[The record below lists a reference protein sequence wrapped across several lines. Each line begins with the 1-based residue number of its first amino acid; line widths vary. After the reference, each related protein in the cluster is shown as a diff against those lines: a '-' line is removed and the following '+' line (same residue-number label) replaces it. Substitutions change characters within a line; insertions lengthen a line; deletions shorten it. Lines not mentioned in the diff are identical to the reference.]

1 MADTD
6 EGEQL
11 RSMRENSSANAEG
24 EQLRSMRANSSA
36 NDERKQLRSMRENS
50 DANLHHQ
57 RPISEFSLVRRK
69 TIIMA
74 DVDEGE
80 QLHLVK

>member
-1 MADTD
+1 MADAD
-6 EGEQL
+6 EVEQL
-11 RSMRENSSANAEG
+11 CSMW
-24 EQLRSMRANSSA
+24 ANSSA
-36 NDERKQLRSMRENS
+36 NDEGEELRSMRENS
-50 DANLHHQ
+50 DANLRHQ

-69 TIIMA
+69 TIILA

>member
-1 MADTD
+1 MADAD
-6 EGEQL
+6 EGE
-11 RSMRENSSANAEG
+11 
-24 EQLRSMRANSSA
+24 
-36 NDERKQLRSMRENS
+36 QLRSMRENS

-57 RPISEFSLVRRK
+57 RPVSELSLVRRK

-80 QLHLVK
+80 QLHLVKY